1 MGKRINRLMSTM
13 NESSDAVLE
22 MADMGN
28 ERAYK
33 WGKIVLEEARRT
45 QREQADLTRT
55 WLEAPVDA
63 IGFTK
68 AAIDTWTR
76 RQRRRFELGRQVISE
91 MAGVGSE
98 TRDTLQRV
106 VEANREA
113 MQVGIE
119 VGRNAA
125 SQAGRGAPET
135 ASQVTREVSERT
147 EDVRTPPRRRPAM
160 RAAATADKRPS
171 MYRLR
176 FSK

>member
-76 RQRRRFELGRQVISE
+76 RQRRRFELGRQAISE
-91 MAGVGSE
+91 MAGLGSE
-98 TRDTLQRV
+98 TRDTFQRV

-113 MQVGIE
+113 MQVGVE
-119 VGRNAA
+119 AGRNAA
-125 SQAGRGAPET
+125 NQAGREARET
-135 ASQVTREVSERT
+135 VSEVAREVSERA
-147 EDVRTPPRRRPAM
+147 EDVADVAEKASRNARRRNGG
-160 RAAATADKRPS
+160 
-171 MYRLR
+171 
-176 FSK
+176 

>member
-68 AAIDTWTR
+68 AAIDTRTR
-76 RQRRRFELGRQVISE
+76 
-91 MAGVGSE
+91 
-98 TRDTLQRV
+98 
-106 VEANREA
+106 
-113 MQVGIE
+113 
-119 VGRNAA
+119 
-125 SQAGRGAPET
+125 
-135 ASQVTREVSERT
+135 
-147 EDVRTPPRRRPAM
+147 RTPPRRRPAM

>member
-147 EDVRTPPRRRPAM
+147 EDVADASEKESRNARRRNGG
-160 RAAATADKRPS
+160 
-171 MYRLR
+171 
-176 FSK
+176 

>member
-91 MAGVGSE
+91 MAGRQ
-98 TRDTLQRV
+98 RDARH
-106 VEANREA
+106 APA
-113 MQVGIE
+113 G
-119 VGRNAA
+119 
-125 SQAGRGAPET
+125 GRG
-135 ASQVTREVSERT
+135 
-147 EDVRTPPRRRPAM
+147 
-160 RAAATADKRPS
+160 
-171 MYRLR
+171 
-176 FSK
+176 

>member
-1 MGKRINRLMSTM
+1 MGQRINRQMSTM

-55 WLEAPVDA
+55 WREAPVDA

-98 TRDTLQRV
+98 TRDTPQRV
-106 VEANREA
+106 AEGNREA

-119 VGRNAA
+119 ARRKHA
-125 SQAGRGAPET
+125 SEARRGAHET
-135 ASQVTREVSERT
+135 
-147 EDVRTPPRRRPAM
+147 
-160 RAAATADKRPS
+160 
-171 MYRLR
+171 
-176 FSK
+176 